1 MMMVCWLGIATCP
14 NCFRGTWRPLH
25 STCNWS
31 RTAGVSRAIM
41 LYVNSH
47 LSAFTAPSM
56 LLDSSSVSMTPLS
69 SVTADAVLPARGGH
83 ECTSN

>member
-14 NCFRGTWRPLH
+14 NCFRGTCRPLH

-31 RTAGVSRAIM
+31 STAGVSREIM

-47 LSAFTAPSM
+47 LSAFTARSM
-56 LLDSSSVSMTPLS
+56 LLDSSSMSMTPLS
-69 SVTADAVLPARGGH
+69 SITVDAVLLAV
-83 ECTSN
+83 